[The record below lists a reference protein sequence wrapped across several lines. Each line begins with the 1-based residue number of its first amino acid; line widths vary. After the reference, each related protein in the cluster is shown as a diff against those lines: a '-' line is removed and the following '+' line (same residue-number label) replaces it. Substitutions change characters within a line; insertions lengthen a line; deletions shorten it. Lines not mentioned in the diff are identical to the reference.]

1 MEDGGVIKFRKGKK
15 KRALGEDY
23 DQSNTT
29 TSKLN
34 SEYAIKSRKHE
45 EKKSSKDLLN
55 FLEET
60 AEDNEPTFKRALE
73 ADDII
78 NASLDVLRKKRNTEN
93 EIRNYAKES
102 NALDEEESILM
113 KSIEQSRKRAEK
125 QQKFNLLDAIK
136 EED

>member
-1 MEDGGVIKFRKGKK
+1 M
-15 KRALGEDY
+15 
-23 DQSNTT
+23 
-29 TSKLN
+29 
-34 SEYAIKSRKHE
+34 
-45 EKKSSKDLLN
+45 
-55 FLEET
+55 
-60 AEDNEPTFKRALE
+60 E

-93 EIRNYAKES
+93 EIRNYAKEA